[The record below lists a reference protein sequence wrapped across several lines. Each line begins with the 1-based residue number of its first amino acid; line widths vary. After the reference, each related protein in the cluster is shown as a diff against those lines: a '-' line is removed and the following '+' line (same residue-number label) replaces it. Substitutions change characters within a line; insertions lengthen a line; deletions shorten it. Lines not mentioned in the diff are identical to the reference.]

1 MPSCQDYGLLCL
13 MRPDRTFYSCA
24 TLHSDSLV
32 SWMAN
37 VKDEKKCPVSLLQRD
52 AYQDNL
58 AKGYTESKDWF
69 YHHIWS
75 LKLVL
80 TKAG

>member
-1 MPSCQDYGLLCL
+1 
-13 MRPDRTFYSCA
+13 
-24 TLHSDSLV
+24 
-32 SWMAN
+32 MAN